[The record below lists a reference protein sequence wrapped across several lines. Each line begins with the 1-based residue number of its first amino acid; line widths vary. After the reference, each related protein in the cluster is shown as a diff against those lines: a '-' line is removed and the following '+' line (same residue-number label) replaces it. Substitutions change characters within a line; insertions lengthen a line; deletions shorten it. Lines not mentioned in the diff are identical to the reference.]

1 MKSIRWRIILV
12 VVVILIALFK
22 IYPTVNWATLEEQR
36 RAELTERWEQQKE
49 EKRLAI
55 EFWRLPEEERNRET
69 RELEELGKE
78 VPQKPSLFRDMKD
91 SLVKWWLGDAEQVL
105 PLGLDLKG
113 GIRVE
118 LEVEEQYIEQV
129 MQKLL
134 TRIDQFGVAEPDIRK
149 LGATRI
155 SIELPGATDI
165 GRVRKLIEE
174 QAFMQWI
181 LVDEELMRVN
191 PTDRLL
197 KTYEAQVKELEAK
210 YDGKVDEYGN
220 PIRWTYAELDD
231 QMHALGLIPDSVILR
246 VMERR
251 NPRTGKLDRT
261 PLLLRSTPLN
271 PQILTGDEL
280 EGNRIRS
287 RLDERRQPVID
298 FTIRRDAE
306 GRRKFQEATREYNQ
320 QKRPIRESLRESR
333 GWRLAILVDNMVV
346 SAPSIRTE
354 ITTPSGVITGMES
367 MAAANDL
374 VVKLRSGSLAVK
386 PTITNIVQVGPRLG
400 ADSIRMGVRAA
411 LLGLALVVVFMI
423 VYYLK
428 SGVIAVFAL
437 CLNILIILAALSTL
451 GATLT
456 LPGIAGIILT
466 IGMAVDAN
474 VLIFERIREEFA
486 SAKKVRAAISSGYDK
501 AFRTILDANLTT
513 LITAV
518 ILYRF
523 GTGPI
528 KGFAVT
534 LSFGI
539 LASMFTALF
548 VTRLVFEILLRMR
561 SFEDLRMLR
570 FFSQPSIDFAALAK
584 KALIFSGVIIAIG
597 IASVATNYD
606 SMLGIDFSGG
616 SELLLEFD
624 GDVDVGRVREFVQN
638 DLGYKDAQVRLTD
651 QEGGRA
657 NKVSIQSKDEIEKGT
672 DRKIE
677 AELGVKLLD
686 SNYTSVGPA
695 YAVTMWK
702 RAIVAMVLSLA
713 GIIIYIWFRFEFVF
727 GIAAV
732 VALIHDVLITLGI
745 FSGVFL
751 FGPRQ
756 INLPIIAAILTIIGY
771 SLNDTIVVFDRIRED
786 LKIMKRLTFKGIINT
801 SINQTLSRT
810 VLTSLTTLL
819 VVLALLILGGQAVGD
834 FAFAM
839 CCGVVAGTYSSI
851 FIASPILLLFHKKRT

>member
-1 MKSIRWRIILV
+1 
-12 VVVILIALFK
+12 
-22 IYPTVNWATLEEQR
+22 
-36 RAELTERWEQQKE
+36 
-49 EKRLAI
+49 
-55 EFWRLPEEERNRET
+55 
-69 RELEELGKE
+69 
-78 VPQKPSLFRDMKD
+78 
-91 SLVKWWLGDAEQVL
+91 
-105 PLGLDLKG
+105 
-113 GIRVE
+113 
-118 LEVEEQYIEQV
+118 
-129 MQKLL
+129 
-134 TRIDQFGVAEPDIRK
+134 
-149 LGATRI
+149 
-155 SIELPGATDI
+155 
-165 GRVRKLIEE
+165 
-174 QAFMQWI
+174 
-181 LVDEELMRVN
+181 
-191 PTDRLL
+191 
-197 KTYEAQVKELEAK
+197 
-210 YDGKVDEYGN
+210 
-220 PIRWTYAELDD
+220 
-231 QMHALGLIPDSVILR
+231 
-246 VMERR
+246 
-251 NPRTGKLDRT
+251 
-261 PLLLRSTPLN
+261 
-271 PQILTGDEL
+271 
-280 EGNRIRS
+280 
-287 RLDERRQPVID
+287 
-298 FTIRRDAE
+298 
-306 GRRKFQEATREYNQ
+306 
-320 QKRPIRESLRESR
+320 
-333 GWRLAILVDNMVV
+333 
-346 SAPSIRTE
+346 
-354 ITTPSGVITGMES
+354 
-367 MAAANDL
+367 
-374 VVKLRSGSLAVK
+374 
-386 PTITNIVQVGPRLG
+386 
-400 ADSIRMGVRAA
+400 MGVRAA
-411 LLGLALVVVFMI
+411 ILGLALVVLFMV

-486 SAKKVRAAISSGYDK
+486 SAKKIRAAISSGYDK

-561 SFEDLRMLR
+561 SFEDLRMLK
-570 FFSQPSIDFAALAK
+570 FFSQPSIDFAGYAQ
-584 KALIFSGVIIAIG
+584 KALILSAVIIAVG
-597 IASVATNYD
+597 VASVAVNYD

-624 GDVDVGRVREFVQN
+624 GDVDVARVRDFVQN
-638 DLGYKDAQVRLTD
+638 DLGYEGAQVRLVD
-651 QEGGRA
+651 QEGGEA
-657 NKVSIQSKDEIEKGT
+657 NKVSIQSKDEIERGDGDKEGA
-672 DRKIE
+672 DKRVG

-686 SNYTSVGPA
+686 SSYTRVGPA

-702 RAIVAMVLSLA
+702 KAIVAMVLSLA
-713 GIIIYIWFRFEFVF
+713 GIIVYIWFRFEFVF
-727 GIAAV
+727 GVAAV

-745 FSGVFL
+745 FSGIFL

-810 VLTSLTTLL
+810 MLTSLTTLL
-819 VVLALLILGGQAVGD
+819 VVLALLFLGGQAVSD

-839 CCGVVAGTYSSI
+839 CFGVIVGTYSSI